1 MATAGC
7 LAAALD
13 WKSISC
19 AAHEIE
25 FVCEYNYLNFLF
37 LFMFVHVRACRASL
51 VSLSLCQLYFLGLV
65 VVFVL
70 KLNYSV

>member
-37 LFMFVHVRACRASL
+37 LFVHVRACRASL